1 MSNDFITPE
10 RLTITGMLAT
20 AIVTG
25 ARKVWVWGYQI
36 VEAEKRKADSDAAY
50 EVRLKEVQGRAQRWE
65 TIALRALNV
74 GEKVIQSKTNGEHG
88 TD

>member
-20 AIVTG
+20 AIITG
-25 ARKVWVWGYQI
+25 ARKVWVWGYQL
-36 VEAEKRKADSDAAY
+36 VDAEKRKTESDSAY
-50 EVRLKEVQGRAQRWE
+50 EARLKEVQDRAQRWE

-74 GEKVIQSKTNGEHG
+74 GEKSVQVRTNGK
-88 TD
+88 D